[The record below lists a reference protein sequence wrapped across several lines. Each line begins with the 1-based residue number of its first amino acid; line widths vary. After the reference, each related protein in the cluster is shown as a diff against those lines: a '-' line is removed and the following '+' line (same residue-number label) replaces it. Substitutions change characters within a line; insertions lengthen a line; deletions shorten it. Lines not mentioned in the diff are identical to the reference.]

1 MSLEVRLERPLSM
14 EVAVLLKINRV
25 VDFQVYSAVMLVE
38 LSNQMP
44 LPSQEVVVLEF
55 FSQVAMLE
63 VGGEDIQM
71 VAL

>member
-1 MSLEVRLERPLSM
+1 
-14 EVAVLLKINRV
+14 V